1 MTAFLANGS
10 HGAISMDPTYE
21 YLPVWLFAITL
32 LHGEPNC
39 CRNCLMGDLF
49 PGCIYIYHKIN
60 HYTYQDKFYPFY
72 TLYIIH
78 SGPLPS
84 NLNKHLSWVVP
95 FVVPRK
101 KWKYNPNPKST
112 MKAQT
117 CGLVSNGWFNDHAA
131 LSLIWMW
138 SHVASRGFV
147 SLKPTGSYC
156 CSHEICP
163 NPKNKPTGWN
173 HVGYVRIPES
183 LTQSPCRHPSVHWG
197 PGHSPKHPTPVGRVR
212 LAHIRPT
219 LSIVRKLHGWKFH
232 YRLYR
237 WAF

>member
-1 MTAFLANGS
+1 MKTLSHSQLALNLQVVWVQVLFMVFFSQLRVLNIYTGIIFILHQAVKGSQFHPHLNITEMAMCETCEPWSFILISTYIYMVNILLRTHILKFVNFNIQQVLRKSVTWMTAFLANGS

-84 NLNKHLSWVVP
+84 NLNKHLS
-95 FVVPRK
+95 
-101 KWKYNPNPKST
+101 
-112 MKAQT
+112 
-117 CGLVSNGWFNDHAA
+117 
-131 LSLIWMW
+131 
-138 SHVASRGFV
+138 
-147 SLKPTGSYC
+147 
-156 CSHEICP
+156 
-163 NPKNKPTGWN
+163 
-173 HVGYVRIPES
+173 
-183 LTQSPCRHPSVHWG
+183 
-197 PGHSPKHPTPVGRVR
+197 
-212 LAHIRPT
+212 
-219 LSIVRKLHGWKFH
+219 
-232 YRLYR
+232 
-237 WAF
+237 